1 MISKIVCQII
11 GFLWL
16 VNLTV
21 SLQAQNIR
29 KIQIAQDASY
39 TDHVSLKKDSKDMD
53 LMVKFV
59 FDEPNNVLTV
69 SLVSYR
75 NLFVFQNDVR
85 YKQVVKHKKL
95 RPDRF
100 PYVVEADAEAKY
112 KLTKELRK
120 QIVGSKKKHVF
131 KRWIEYDGLQPQPID
146 YKMVNDYIEQ
156 KFDILDKD
164 TLVTIALR
172 DLLGMEA
179 SATKKKQYDFLY
191 FTDLDRKY
199 QIRILRNPCLGK
211 DDEIEAARGLVE
223 SVRTN
228 YETLQQQYVSMG
240 TSNQE
245 TLLLLQEMR
254 GILLAHFPYKN
265 ETSACPT
272 VRQYW
277 DSYNCYIDSISQ
289 LEEYHLNFEKQRA
302 KLAIGAEQILGVAR
316 IVDNNVASWLIS
328 KDVVEKVDLVNRC
341 RLLLDEINQHLVED
355 VVMDEEQAS
364 AVSVFRKAEDYFKKT
379 CLQPKKKK

>member
-131 KRWIEYDGLQPQPID
+131 
-146 YKMVNDYIEQ
+146 
-156 KFDILDKD
+156 
-164 TLVTIALR
+164 
-172 DLLGMEA
+172 
-179 SATKKKQYDFLY
+179 
-191 FTDLDRKY
+191 
-199 QIRILRNPCLGK
+199 
-211 DDEIEAARGLVE
+211 
-223 SVRTN
+223 
-228 YETLQQQYVSMG
+228 
-240 TSNQE
+240 
-245 TLLLLQEMR
+245 
-254 GILLAHFPYKN
+254 
-265 ETSACPT
+265 
-272 VRQYW
+272 
-277 DSYNCYIDSISQ
+277 
-289 LEEYHLNFEKQRA
+289 
-302 KLAIGAEQILGVAR
+302 
-316 IVDNNVASWLIS
+316 
-328 KDVVEKVDLVNRC
+328 
-341 RLLLDEINQHLVED
+341 
-355 VVMDEEQAS
+355 
-364 AVSVFRKAEDYFKKT
+364 
-379 CLQPKKKK
+379 

>member
-16 VNLTV
+16 VSLTV

-29 KIQIAQDASY
+29 KIQIAQDATY

-172 DLLGMEA
+172 DLLVMEA

-199 QIRILRNPCLGK
+199 QICILRNPCLGK

-254 GILLAHFPYKN
+254 GILLEQFPYKK

>member
-16 VNLTV
+16 VSLTV

-172 DLLGMEA
+172 DLLVMEA

-199 QIRILRNPCLGK
+199 QICILRNPCLGK

-254 GILLAHFPYKN
+254 GILLEQFPYKK
-265 ETSACPT
+265 ETSACLT

-277 DSYNCYIDSISQ
+277 DSYNCYIDSIFQ
-289 LEEYHLNFEKQRA
+289 LEQYHLNFEEQRA